1 MILGLIIFGML
12 AILGGA
18 GLVAIAPRR
27 QPGAY
32 FLPAA
37 RTVALITVAV
47 AYVTALWS
55 HT

>member
-12 AILGGA
+12 AILGAA

-27 QPGAY
+27 THGAY
-32 FLPAA
+32 FLPAV
-37 RTVALITVAV
+37 RTVAVVTVAV
-47 AYVTALWS
+47 VYVAAIWS